1 MECSHGNFLSK
12 LSLRINNYNVEA
24 VYGLGIVI
32 SRITFLHSFCFRL
45 PRAKQLLN
53 VINENFGTLAFC
65 RRWLDRLGQVL
76 HYFMFREH
84 YQHLDGSDEKVKKKS
99 LAWATVLSVGK
110 QWTNRM
116 CRLMPFKQR
125 KNLPW
130 VMCELVQCIR
140 KYRVLKFIS
149 HMGGS
154 QLLKCSTIVFIYW
167 YRI

>member
-1 MECSHGNFLSK
+1 MFLYLFWFLIRKMNFLPLRHLAVLVKVWFMMIWNVHTTWRTLRLDMFLWGRLKLCCKMECSHGNFLSK

-76 HYFMFREH
+76 HYFMFREN
-84 YQHLDGSDEKVKKKS
+84 Y
-99 LAWATVLSVGK
+99 
-110 QWTNRM
+110 
-116 CRLMPFKQR
+116 
-125 KNLPW
+125 
-130 VMCELVQCIR
+130 
-140 KYRVLKFIS
+140 
-149 HMGGS
+149 
-154 QLLKCSTIVFIYW
+154 
-167 YRI
+167 

>member
-1 MECSHGNFLSK
+1 MQTRK
-12 LSLRINNYNVEA
+12 LLLRINYNVEA

-32 SRITFLHSFCFRL
+32 SQITCYILSVRL

-76 HYFMFREH
+76 HYFMLKREH
-84 YQHLDGSDEKVKKKS
+84 FQHLDGSDEKVKKKS
-99 LAWATVLSVGK
+99 LAWATVPSVGK

-125 KNLPW
+125 KSLPW

-149 HMGGS
+149 QTH
-154 QLLKCSTIVFIYW
+154 
-167 YRI
+167 

>member
-1 MECSHGNFLSK
+1 MINYLSK
-12 LSLRINNYNVEA
+12 LLLRINYNVEA
-24 VYGLGIVI
+24 VCGLGIVI
-32 SRITFLHSFCFRL
+32 SQITFYILSVRL

-76 HYFMFREH
+76 HYFMLKREH

-99 LAWATVLSVGK
+99 LAWATVPSVGK